1 VDQDGLV
8 DQATDFATFL
18 TVYTG
23 QLSDCN
29 QNGVL
34 DMIDIL
40 DGTAIDADDNGII
53 DACEPTCFGDVDG
66 DGMVGINEFMQVLA
80 DWGPCP
86 ALPAPCES
94 DYNRDGV
101 VGINDLL
108 IALAQWGP
116 CQ

>member
-1 VDQDGLV
+1 M
-8 DQATDFATFL
+8 
-18 TVYTG
+18 YTG

-29 QNGVL
+29 QNDVL

-40 DGTAIDADDNGII
+40 NGTVDADDNGII
-53 DACEPTCFGDVDG
+53 DTCEPTCLGDVDG
-66 DGMVGINEFMQVLA
+66 NGIVDVNEFLQVLA

-94 DYNRDGV
+94 DYDRDGI

-108 IALAQWGP
+108 ISLAAWGP